1 MEQIFIKVLNLA
13 ISSSLLI
20 LAVILI
26 RILFRKAPKWCICL
40 LWGMVAIALLVPVRL
55 QTRFSLIPNY
65 SELLSRQN
73 ELISYSES
81 PSSVLENNDAKVNP
95 ISDTELIPL
104 SNSES
109 DPVDDTI
116 TETSVAPGTNMQPD
130 SEKKEKTLV
139 SEPLRWTQI
148 AGSVWLFGIAGMILY
163 GLFSYLFLVRKV
175 STAVRE
181 EQNVYLSES
190 ISTPFILGLKNPRIY
205 LPLGVETEDK
215 EFILAHERVHQKRLD
230 YLSKMLAF
238 AVLAIYWFHPLVWV
252 SYILFNRDI
261 ELACDEK
268 VIRKFNL
275 EQRKKY
281 SKTLLK
287 YSMQNH
293 GILISPPAFGKEGVK
308 MRINHVIQYK
318 QPKIWSVLLLIAV
331 CIPLTACLMTN
342 KTETEQSIEAVP
354 ETNVATLTDDRD
366 IPSLL
371 VVDRTGEEI
380 TVLKT
385 QSIPAEKPSELVG
398 ELPVVNKY
406 RGDSSVLLKFEQNPS
421 KVDVKCW
428 SEKRAESWNE
438 DYKMMQYSVR
448 YGKVAYIPSSLR
460 SSDYEWIYQITAEY
474 PEGDYQYYFR
484 VDTNEERPEEY
495 FHAYSEIIDIS
506 KVEPTECMVLL
517 APSGNMEGID
527 SHSEIMWYALKK
539 MDDPGWNRD
548 KEEVGIVVETIPINE
563 DTVVVNWEKTYG
575 ELPEGVYYLYID
587 TKDYLNGDDVRGTSV
602 SICHG
607 WFEITE

>member
-65 SELLSRQN
+65 SELLLRQN

-109 DPVDDTI
+109 DPVGDTI
-116 TETSVAPGTNMQPD
+116 TETSVEPGTNMQPD

-252 SYILFNRDI
+252 SYILFTRDI

-318 QPKIWSVLLLIAV
+318 QPKIWSVFLLIVV
-331 CIPLTACLMTN
+331 CIPLTACLMTS
-342 KTETEQSIEAVP
+342 KDETEQSSEVVVEEKTMVSTADIG
-354 ETNVATLTDDRD
+354 
-366 IPSLL
+366 IPSLY
-371 VVDRTGEEI
+371 VVNRDGDDI
-380 TVLKT
+380 SVFKS
-385 QSIPAEKPSELVG
+385 QSVPSEKPSELIE
-398 ELPVVNKY
+398 ELPVVETY
-406 RGDSSVLLKFEQNPS
+406 RTDVSLPLKFDQKPS

-428 SEKRAESWNE
+428 PEKKAESW
-438 DYKMMQYSVR
+438 DDDFKRLQYSVR
-448 YGKVAYIPSSLR
+448 YGKVVYVPYSR
-460 SSDYEWIYQITAEY
+460 SDCKWIYQITAEY
-474 PEGDYQYYFR
+474 PQGECQYYFKI
-484 VDTNEERPEEY
+484 DAHGERPEY
-495 FHAYSEIIDIS
+495 NAFSSVILCSDIEPTGC
-506 KVEPTECMVLL
+506 KVEFR
-517 APSGNMEGID
+517 PSGNLEGIEY
-527 SHSEIMWYALKK
+527 HSETSGYYLQKT
-539 MDDPGWNRD
+539 DDMQWNQD
-548 KEEVGIVVETIPINE
+548 NTVGFVKEVIPVEEGMVKINWE
-563 DTVVVNWEKTYG
+563 DTYG
-575 ELPEGVYYLYID
+575 KLPAGLYKLNVY
-587 TKDYLNGDDVRGTSV
+587 TTDYLSGDDRSV
-602 SICHG
+602 SICYG
-607 WFEITE
+607 GFEISD